1 MLKFGPILDIK
12 LSAKFLTS
20 KCNVRLN
27 VSKKM
32 LKFFKSL
39 ALNLMWRIEPNTI
52 LFILVNVQNRTALII
67 ILVNLLGESLSELSI
82 MVVEIKN
89 PIFFLDM
96 L

>member
-1 MLKFGPILDIK
+1 MLKFGPILNIK

-27 VSKKM
+27 VIKKM
-32 LKFFKSL
+32 LKFFKSW

-67 ILVNLLGESLSELSI
+67 ILVNLLGESLSEL
-82 MVVEIKN
+82 
-89 PIFFLDM
+89 
-96 L
+96 